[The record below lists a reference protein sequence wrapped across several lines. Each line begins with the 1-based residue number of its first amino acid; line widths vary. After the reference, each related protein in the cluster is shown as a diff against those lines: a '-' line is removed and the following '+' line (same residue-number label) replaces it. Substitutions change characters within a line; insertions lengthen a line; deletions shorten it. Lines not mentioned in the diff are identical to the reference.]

1 MDVQPEHSYL
11 YHIEMVIADFAV
23 PRAGAMP
30 FSKGRALL
38 KKEGQMSYIDKT
50 GNIVTNG
57 KE

>member
-1 MDVQPEHSYL
+1 
-11 YHIEMVIADFAV
+11 MVIADFAV